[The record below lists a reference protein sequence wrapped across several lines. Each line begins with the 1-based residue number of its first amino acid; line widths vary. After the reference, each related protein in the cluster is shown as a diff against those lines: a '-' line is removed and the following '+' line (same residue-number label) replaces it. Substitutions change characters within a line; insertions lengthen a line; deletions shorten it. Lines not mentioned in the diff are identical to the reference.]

1 MVALLL
7 LLSIMQADLL
17 SPHGEKALVL
27 LFVRSDCPVS
37 NRYAP
42 EIRRLYEKYS
52 SKGIE
57 FRLIYPEPGLT
68 AAAMARHR
76 EEYSYT
82 IPAML
87 DPGHQ
92 YVTRARARVTPE
104 AAVTV
109 RGEFIYVGR
118 IDDRYIDIGKARPQ
132 ATRHDLDEVLAAV
145 AAGKK
150 PQPSRTKAVGCAI
163 ESPQ

>member
-1 MVALLL
+1 MAALLL
-7 LLSIMQADLL
+7 LISIMQADLL

-27 LFVRSDCPVS
+27 LFVRSDCPIS

-57 FRLIYPEPGLT
+57 FRLIYPEPGFT

-76 EEYSYT
+76 QEYGYT

>member
-1 MVALLL
+1 MAALLL

-27 LFVRSDCPVS
+27 LFVRSDCPIS

-52 SKGIE
+52 SKAIE
-57 FRLIYPEPGLT
+57 FRLIYPEPGFT
-68 AAAMARHR
+68 AAAMAKHR
-76 EEYSYT
+76 EEYGYT

-104 AAVTV
+104 AAVYV
-109 RGEFIYVGR
+109 HGEFIYVGR
-118 IDDRYIDIGKARPQ
+118 IDDRYIDIGKAKHQ
-132 ATRHDLDEVLAAV
+132 ATCHDLR
-145 AAGKK
+145 KY
-150 PQPSRTKAVGCAI
+150 
-163 ESPQ
+163 

>member
-1 MVALLL
+1 MAALLL